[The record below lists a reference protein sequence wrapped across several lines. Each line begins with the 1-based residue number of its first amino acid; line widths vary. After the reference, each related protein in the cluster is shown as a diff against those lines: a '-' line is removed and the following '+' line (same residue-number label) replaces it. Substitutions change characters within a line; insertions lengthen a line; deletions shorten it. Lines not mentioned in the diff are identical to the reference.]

1 MSVLEEVKYVSVTH
15 TQTKQYT
22 TNHNKKSI
30 DCFYHNRVYFK
41 ASMKIMK
48 SVFSGFRNYNFPPY
62 INDIK
67 EIYFIK
73 FDLHYFHTQR
83 II

>member
-41 ASMKIMK
+41 ASIKIMNSLYLK
-48 SVFSGFRNYNFPPY
+48 KFSLQVRNSS
-62 INDIK
+62 K
-67 EIYFIK
+67 KQK
-73 FDLHYFHTQR
+73 FDNQLHKRDIFYQ
-83 II
+83 I

>member
-1 MSVLEEVKYVSVTH
+1 MCLLHIRKPNNTLLI
-15 TQTKQYT
+15 TIK
-22 TNHNKKSI
+22 NSI

-48 SVFSGFRNYNFPPY
+48 SVYLISKLYFPSY

-67 EIYFIK
+67 DISFIK
-73 FDLHYFHTQR
+73 FGLHYFHTQL
-83 II
+83 IIYQINTLYI